1 LLDWTTEKE
10 IVMKN
15 GDIARNLASNVAD
28 AASHFV
34 DAGRKVV
41 VETAGDAKDAVV
53 DRGGKMVTMLSKSI
67 RKRPL
72 LAIGIAFG
80 VGYIAMR
87 ITRR

>member
-1 LLDWTTEKE
+1 MTEKE

-41 VETAGDAKDAVV
+41 VDTAEDARDVV
-53 DRGGKMVTMLSKSI
+53 VERGGKALTMLSKTI

-72 LAIGIAFG
+72 LSIGIAFG
-80 VGYIAMR
+80 VGYLAMR
-87 ITRR
+87 FTARR

>member
-1 LLDWTTEKE
+1 
-10 IVMKN
+10 MKN
-15 GDIARNLASNVAD
+15 GDIARNLATNVAD

-41 VETAGDAKDAVV
+41 VEKAEDAKDVV
-53 DRGGKMVTMLSKSI
+53 VERGGKMLTMLSKTI

-72 LAIGIAFG
+72 LSIGIAFG
-80 VGYIAMR
+80 IGYIAMR

>member
-1 LLDWTTEKE
+1 
-10 IVMKN
+10 MKN
-15 GDIARNLASNVAD
+15 GDIARNLGNNIAD

-41 VETAGDAKDAVV
+41 VDTAGDAKDVV
-53 DRGGKMVTMLSKSI
+53 VERGGKLLTMLSKSI

-72 LAIGIAFG
+72 AAIGIAFG
-80 VGYIAMR
+80 IGYIAMR